1 MASPVSNVYKE
12 SIEQKSSGGTMT
24 KKLLARGLRISMILG
39 VFALGFLLGTVNE
52 RYADA
57 QKIPGVGDVL
67 EKAGQSG
74 GALGSVTQLGS
85 SIVEMQNHVNGLQKN
100 LETLKKVQS
109 ALGGK

>member
-1 MASPVSNVYKE
+1 
-12 SIEQKSSGGTMT
+12 
-24 KKLLARGLRISMILG
+24 
-39 VFALGFLLGTVNE
+39 
-52 RYADA
+52 
-57 QKIPGVGDVL
+57 L

>member
-1 MASPVSNVYKE
+1 MMKR
-12 SIEQKSSGGTMT
+12 I
-24 KKLLARGLRISMILG
+24 LARGLMISMILG
-39 VFALGFLLGTVNE
+39 VFTLGFLVGTMNQ

-67 EKAGQSG
+67 DKAGKSG
-74 GALGSVTQLGS
+74 GSLGSVTQLGS

-100 LETLKKVQS
+100 LETLKTVQS